1 MNNKWI
7 INERN
12 SERRT
17 TESRLYSPRICRLMV
32 HPRAKSDIFW
42 SVGSSSREKVVYT
55 RATTIYTAIDM
66 FNGNNSNSRVSKR
79 EREEKEENE
88 EMP

>member
-1 MNNKWI
+1 MKEIEKEEQNQYC
-7 INERN
+7 
-12 SERRT
+12 
-17 TESRLYSPRICRLMV
+17 YSPRICRLMV